1 MKNRATK
8 VWIEKMLRLVGK
20 VMLDLVSSIGGQ
32 KETEE
37 QKIKRLKALIE
48 DNDEKNDE
56 EERLR
61 LEEDAK
67 KEMHSTNCFLQT
79 GKMLAL
85 EVMN

>member
-1 MKNRATK
+1 
-8 VWIEKMLRLVGK
+8 MLRLVGK

-37 QKIKRLKALIE
+37 QKIKRLEALIE

-67 KEMHSTNCFLQT
+67 KETNSTNCFLQT

-85 EVMN
+85 KVMNYTYS